1 MGQQFGGEVGVLVE
15 QHRPRVLTR
24 RGEALHEIAFHVFEV
39 GIHQVFSHV
48 RSLGAARPRVTGRR
62 RPLRRCRRGRDRPSV
77 AARAPPPPGSSGG
90 EPQRVEDVAVHDQH
104 VVQDVPSQGNPRG
117 ESPGARHRRVRL
129 ARRQVDH
136 PAVPVTAGKAVYRFA
151 RHTFRDLQPAGLE
164 VGLQRPPILMTNE
177 GTARKLAA
185 SRQPITAPRFPQ
197 RVATV

>member
-1 MGQQFGGEVGVLVE
+1 M
-15 QHRPRVLTR
+15 
-24 RGEALHEIAFHVFEV
+24 
-39 GIHQVFSHV
+39 
-48 RSLGAARPRVTGRR
+48 
-62 RPLRRCRRGRDRPSV
+62 
-77 AARAPPPPGSSGG
+77 PPGPGSPDGG
-90 EPQRVEDVAVHDQH
+90 DRLDDVVAGGTGHQSRPALPHHQDHPVASPQRVEDVAVHDQH
-104 VVQDVPSQGNPRG
+104 VVQGVPSQGNPRG